1 MSIRLNNIL
10 DLGFQEI
17 EDALRSAASKFG
29 LDYDAMCVSENTG
42 CKDWTKTDEFENIF
56 CKIETFEQNKIKS
69 NRPIKILKSD
79 FSSNSFLFI
88 GQVYL

>member
-42 CKDWTKTDEFENIF
+42 CKD
-56 CKIETFEQNKIKS
+56 
-69 NRPIKILKSD
+69 
-79 FSSNSFLFI
+79 
-88 GQVYL
+88 